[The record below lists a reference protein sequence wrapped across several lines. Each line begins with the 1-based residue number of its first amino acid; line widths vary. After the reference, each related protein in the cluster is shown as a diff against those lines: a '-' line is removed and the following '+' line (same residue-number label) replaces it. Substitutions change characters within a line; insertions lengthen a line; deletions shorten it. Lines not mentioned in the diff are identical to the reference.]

1 MAGNSGK
8 ARGLGAAAG
17 GSGKASGL
25 GAAAGKNHGK

>member
-25 GAAAGKNHGK
+25 GAAAGGNHGK